1 LNGPLSLAL
10 VSWVDIVIIVVVL
23 LAALRG
29 FSEGAISQVAVIIG
43 LGAGFYIGTTIAP
56 SLSHDITKGHWRPAL
71 ALIIILVLTLVG
83 ITVGGIVGRI
93 ISRFVSALML
103 GIVDRV
109 AGVAVGVLAA
119 LVLCWLLAGLLAG
132 TPWTSVDSAIQNS
145 AILSGLDHVMP
156 PVPSVESR
164 VQTLFRKAGVPPIF
178 ANVIAPTLPTPVNP
192 ATLPPVVQ
200 SLSMPNDVV
209 KVLASGSCN
218 TLSEG
223 TAFYVSANE
232 VVTNAHVVAGHHHF
246 TVNGSPATV
255 LLFDANHDI
264 AVLHVAARGTPLS
277 FLSTEPSSGAK
288 IQVVGFPLNGTR
300 SRADGY
306 VEGQLSGDGRNF
318 YNQDLETRTFLALE
332 VNVKPGNSGSPILA
346 DGRVAGVL
354 ESYSLSER
362 STAYAIP
369 NSIVQGDIA
378 RTPASGSVS
387 TEGCLTGS

>member
-1 LNGPLSLAL
+1 M
-10 VSWVDIVIIVVVL
+10 SWVDIVIIVVVL

-43 LGAGFYIGTTIAP
+43 LGAGFYLGTTIAP
-56 SLSHDITKGHWRPAL
+56 SLSHDFTKGHWRPAL
-71 ALIIILVLTLVG
+71 ALIIILV
-83 ITVGGIVGRI
+83 IAIGGVTIGGVVGRF

-103 GIVDRV
+103 GIVDRI
-109 AGVAVGVLAA
+109 AGVAVGVVAA

-132 TPWTSVDSAIQNS
+132 TPWASVDSAIQNS
-145 AILSGLDHVMP
+145 AILSALDHVMP
-156 PVPSVESR
+156 PVPSIESR
-164 VQTLFRKAGVPPIF
+164 VQTLFRKAGVPAIF
-178 ANVIAPTLPTPVNP
+178 ANVIAPTLPSPVNP
-192 ATLPPVVQ
+192 TTLPPVIH
-200 SLSMPNDVV
+200 SISAPSDVV

-223 TAFYVSANE
+223 TAFYVTADE
-232 VVTNAHVVAGHHHF
+232 VVTNAHVVAGHRHF

-255 LLFDANHDI
+255 ALYDANHDI
-264 AVLHVAARGTPLS
+264 AVLRVAAHATPLS
-277 FLSTEPSSGAK
+277 FLAKEPSSGTK

-306 VEGQLSGDGRNF
+306 VEGQLSGEGRNF
-318 YNQDLETRTFLALE
+318 YNQDLQERTVLALE
-332 VNVKPGNSGSPILA
+332 VNVKPGNSGSPVLVN
-346 DGRVAGVL
+346 GRVAGVL

-378 RTPASGSVS
+378 RAPANGSAS
-387 TEGCLTGS
+387 TESCLSRS